1 LIATRA
7 APNPGPRGRIGMF
20 TMQPESRARR
30 RAKRAQA
37 KVTLG
42 FLVVALLVGFA
53 LENSQ
58 RVPVDYLYATRE
70 SRLIYVIFGAAL
82 VGALADRL
90 FTRRG

>member
-1 LIATRA
+1 
-7 APNPGPRGRIGMF
+7 MF
-20 TMQPESRARR
+20 TMQPKSRSRR
-30 RAKRAQA
+30 RAKRAQT
-37 KVTLG
+37 KVMLG

-53 LENSQ
+53 FENSQ
-58 RVPVDYLYATRE
+58 RVTVDYLYTTRE